1 MSVNQVVRLNLS
13 TGGIAAAGPQLRF
26 AFTGALEA
34 ASGRLWLGTD
44 RGTFELN
51 PATLAPVARLV
62 TGAGLDLLGTGDTTE
77 VLMAGGSAF
86 ASYPGGIGRY
96 PAPEPA
102 RSVRPG

>member
-44 RGTFELN
+44 RG
-51 PATLAPVARLV
+51 PSSCPRASSIRQ
-62 TGAGLDLLGTGDTTE
+62 AGLRPRSGR
-77 VLMAGGSAF
+77 SA
-86 ASYPGGIGRY
+86 ADGWLTRLWAAITR
-96 PAPEPA
+96 
-102 RSVRPG
+102 